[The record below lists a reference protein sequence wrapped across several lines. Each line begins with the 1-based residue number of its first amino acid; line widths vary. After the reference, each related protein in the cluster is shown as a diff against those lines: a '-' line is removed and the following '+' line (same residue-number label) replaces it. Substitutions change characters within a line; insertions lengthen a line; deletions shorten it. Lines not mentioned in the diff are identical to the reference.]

1 MGTSRA
7 EPDMIRFL
15 VRGCLRNAARVAR
28 ACKKCDIH
36 SREGP
41 SSTNSHSRKN
51 HRRWKWKVGNGK
63 VLIMNDTGKLVLRK
77 PDDRAPADTSTLPKA
92 LDGNVGTS
100 IINYVAHGKSAQ
112 RAIQKRFPNK
122 HEGANTRASRA
133 ATASWAAAAS
143 RAVSTNQAQ
152 NVKSSNDRLLF
163 IATCLRT
170 STEHS
175 VLTMCRLHGESKY
188 PVSSNLLTAL

>member
-1 MGTSRA
+1 MW
-7 EPDMIRFL
+7 EP
-15 VRGCLRNAARVAR
+15 
-28 ACKKCDIH
+28 
-36 SREGP
+36 P
-41 SSTNSHSRKN
+41 P
-51 HRRWKWKVGNGK
+51 
-63 VLIMNDTGKLVLRK
+63 LIMWPTANRH
-77 PDDRAPADTSTLPKA
+77 
-92 LDGNVGTS
+92 NVRF
-100 IINYVAHGKSAQ
+100 K
-112 RAIQKRFPNK
+112 KRFPNK

-133 ATASWAAAAS
+133 ATASRAAAAAS
-143 RAVSTNQAQ
+143 WAVSTTQAQ

>member
-1 MGTSRA
+1 MW
-7 EPDMIRFL
+7 EP
-15 VRGCLRNAARVAR
+15 
-28 ACKKCDIH
+28 
-36 SREGP
+36 P
-41 SSTNSHSRKN
+41 S
-51 HRRWKWKVGNGK
+51 
-63 VLIMNDTGKLVLRK
+63 LIMWPTANRH
-77 PDDRAPADTSTLPKA
+77 
-92 LDGNVGTS
+92 NVRF
-100 IINYVAHGKSAQ
+100 K
-112 RAIQKRFPNK
+112 KRFPNK

-133 ATASWAAAAS
+133 ATASRAAAAAS

-175 VLTMCRLHGESKY
+175 VLTLCRLWRESKY